1 MATSNTT
8 QLLLTGTHMLGL
20 LYTTISFPHTAMD
33 HPPQLLD
40 RNVRLLKT
48 ETLGS
53 GSYGV
58 VCKAMWGQRLCAAKL
73 LHLIFFQSNDPGMM
87 TTRRKFEQECRF
99 LSEMKHLNIVEY
111 LGTSHDPDSG
121 LLVLLME
128 LGDESLTHFLERSQ
142 QQPLAY
148 HIEVDLCHDIAQ
160 ALSYIHSREIIH
172 RDLSGNNVLLIA
184 GKAKITDFGMSK
196 LLDANR
202 RMTPLTMCPGTLAYM
217 PPEALGDPPVY
228 TKKIDCFSFGV
239 LQIQIM
245 TRQFPDPGP
254 AMQVVED
261 SRSPTGTVKMP
272 VLDSER
278 RKSHIDL
285 IDPTHALLPT
295 ALSCLSY
302 LEKDRPSA
310 QDLCQ
315 QLATFKETPRYTHSM
330 QQAQLRELQEQNE
343 VQTQQIRQQLQ
354 TLAQELRTQEQQL
367 RDSQS
372 HTHTLQQELRDS
384 QRRLD
389 TLQQELQD
397 RQRRMDTPQQELQ
410 DSQRR
415 LDTLQQEL
423 RAKHQQLQD
432 SQRHKHTLQ
441 QELQNRQRRMDALQ
455 QELQDRQRRMDALQ
469 QELRAKDQQLLDSQR
484 CTHTLQQELQDS
496 QRCTHTLQQEL
507 QDSQRCMDTLQ
518 QELQDSQRHTHTLQ
532 QELQDSHRCTHTLQ
546 QELQDRQQ
554 QIQQLTHQVEE
565 KQHTIDDRETQ
576 LRQLNG
582 QLQANEQ
589 VTVEFQ
595 RNLLQHEQTNSELQ
609 ETVGQLRRDLKQA
622 VEEKQ
627 AGERQLQE
635 LTQRLQV
642 MEVGVQEKSI
652 TRPRQELQQAQPVE
666 HAAVGQQRQLQ
677 KPKMQ
682 QLQQMKRTATPPQ
695 KALVQQKTI
704 RDMKWQKES
713 KVPEVMWR
721 GSAASDS
728 NMAYFNGRFTTR
740 VYSYNSDTQK
750 WRQLPDTPHTNTTLV
765 VVQHILTM
773 VGGYVS
779 GKFTNSL
786 LSLMEEGGAT
796 KWLPHFLLS
805 LMGEGWAMKWLPHY
819 PAMPTARSHTA
830 AVCSGHSLIVAGGEG
845 DRYSNKL
852 ATVEVLDIDTKQ
864 WSTACSLPHPFSL
877 ATISICRER
886 LYLMG
891 GLDETDVTHS
901 VLTCSVPELLQSQTE
916 KLRTEPEPDR
926 QTTKWRRIAD
936 APSSLSSC
944 ATLCGQ
950 LVAVGGWK
958 DDKDTAAIF
967 VYKETT
973 DSWEAMGDMPT
984 ARCLALVA
992 ILNGKLMAVG
1002 GRVRGWRGFGTR
1014 TDVVE
1019 ILC

>member
-1 MATSNTT
+1 
-8 QLLLTGTHMLGL
+8 
-20 LYTTISFPHTAMD
+20 MD
-33 HPPQLLD
+33 HPPQSRD
-40 RNVRLLKT
+40 RNIRLLKT

-58 VCKAMWGQRLCAAKL
+58 VCKAMWGQHLCAAKL

-99 LSEMKHLNIVEY
+99 LSDMKHPNIVEY

-121 LLVLLME
+121 LLVLLLE

-142 QQPLAY
+142 QPLVY

-160 ALSYIHSREIIH
+160 ALAYIHTKEIIH

-217 PPEALGDPPVY
+217 PPEAIGNPPVY

-239 LQIQIM
+239 IQIQIM

-254 AMQVVED
+254 DMQVVED
-261 SRSPTGTVKMP
+261 SRSPTGTIKIP
-272 VLDSER
+272 VLDRER
-278 RKSHIDL
+278 RKSHINL

-302 LEKDRPSA
+302 SEKDRPTA

-315 QLATFKETPRYTHSM
+315 QLATFKEAPRYTHSV
-330 QQAQLRELQEQNE
+330 QKAQLRELQEQNE

-354 TLAQELRTQEQQL
+354 TLAQELQTQERQL
-367 RDSQS
+367 QDSQS

-389 TLQQELQD
+389 TLRQELQD

-410 DSQRR
+410 DHQRR
-415 LDTLQQEL
+415 MDTLQQEL
-423 RAKHQQLQD
+423 RAKDQQLQD
-432 SQRHKHTLQ
+432 SQRRTHTLQ
-441 QELQNRQRRMDALQ
+441 QELQVSQRRTHTLQ
-455 QELQDRQRRMDALQ
+455 QELQDRQRRMDTLQ
-469 QELRAKDQQLLDSQR
+469 QELQTKDQQLLDSQR
-484 CTHTLQQELQDS
+484 QLQDS
-496 QRCTHTLQQEL
+496 RRCTHTLQQEI
-507 QDSQRCMDTLQ
+507 QDSQR
-518 QELQDSQRHTHTLQ
+518 R
-532 QELQDSHRCTHTLQ
+532 THTLQ
-546 QELQDRQQ
+546 QELQDRQRQ
-554 QIQQLTHQVEE
+554 NQQLTHQVEE
-565 KQHTIDDRETQ
+565 KQHTIDEVNR
-576 LRQLNG
+576 

-589 VTVEFQ
+589 VTAEFQ
-595 RNLLQHEQTNSELQ
+595 RNLLQHEQTNS
-609 ETVGQLRRDLKQA
+609 QLRRDLQQA

-642 MEVGVQEKSI
+642 MEVGVQEKPI
-652 TRPRQELQQAQPVE
+652 TRPRQELQAQPVE

-677 KPKMQ
+677 KPKTQ

-704 RDMKWQKES
+704 RDMKWQEE
-713 KVPEVMWR
+713 PNAPQRMYR

-728 NMAYFNGRFTTR
+728 KMAYFNGCGSTK
-740 VYSYNSDTQK
+740 VYSYDSDAQK
-750 WRQLPDTPHTNTTLV
+750 WRQLPDTPHTHTALV

-779 GKFTNSL
+779 GQVTNSL
-786 LSLMEEGGAT
+786 LSLMGEGGAM
-796 KWLPHFLLS
+796 KWLRRL
-805 LMGEGWAMKWLPHY
+805 KWLPHY
-819 PAMPTARSHTA
+819 PAMPTARCFTA

-845 DRYSNKL
+845 DGRNRL

-864 WSTACSLPHPFSL
+864 WSTACSLPHPFSE

-891 GLDETDVTHS
+891 GLDETGPTHS

-936 APSSLSSC
+936 APYFSSC

-958 DDKDTAAIF
+958 DGKDTAAIF

-984 ARCLALVA
+984 ARRFALFA

-1002 GRVRGWRGFGTR
+1002 GRVAGYLGWWTE

>member
-1 MATSNTT
+1 
-8 QLLLTGTHMLGL
+8 
-20 LYTTISFPHTAMD
+20 MD
-33 HPPQLLD
+33 HPPQPRD
-40 RNVRLLKT
+40 RTVRLFRN

-73 LHLIFFQSNDPGMM
+73 LHLIFFQSNDPGIA
-87 TTRRKFEQECRF
+87 TTRRRFEQECRF
-99 LSEMKHLNIVEY
+99 LNDMKHPNIVEY

-128 LGDESLTHFLERSQ
+128 LADESLTHFLERS

-160 ALSYIHSREIIH
+160 ALAYIHSREIIH

-184 GKAKITDFGMSK
+184 GKAKITDFGMSR
-196 LLDANR
+196 LLDENR
-202 RMTPLTMCPGTLAYM
+202 CKTSLTTCPGTLVYM
-217 PPEALGDPPVY
+217 PPEALRDPPAY

-254 AMQVVED
+254 AKHVVED
-261 SRSPTGTVKMP
+261 SRSPTGTMEMP
-272 VLDSER
+272 ILDSER

-310 QDLCQ
+310 QDLCR
-315 QLATFKETPRYTHSM
+315 QLATIKETPHHM
-330 QQAQLRELQEQNE
+330 QLAQLREQNE
-343 VQTQQIRQQLQ
+343 KQAQQIQQL
-354 TLAQELRTQEQQL
+354 
-367 RDSQS
+367 
-372 HTHTLQQELRDS
+372 
-384 QRRLD
+384 
-389 TLQQELQD
+389 
-397 RQRRMDTPQQELQ
+397 
-410 DSQRR
+410 
-415 LDTLQQEL
+415 
-423 RAKHQQLQD
+423 HQQLQ
-432 SQRHKHTLQ
+432 
-441 QELQNRQRRMDALQ
+441 
-455 QELQDRQRRMDALQ
+455 
-469 QELRAKDQQLLDSQR
+469 
-484 CTHTLQQELQDS
+484 TLQQELQDS
-496 QRCTHTLQQEL
+496 QRST
-507 QDSQRCMDTLQ
+507 DTLQ
-518 QELQDSQRHTHTLQ
+518 QQLQTKDQALQDSR
-532 QELQDSHRCTHTLQ
+532 RNTHTLQ
-546 QELQDRQQ
+546 QELQDRQRQ
-554 QIQQLTHQVEE
+554 NQQLTHQVEE
-565 KQHTIDDRETQ
+565 KQHTIDEVNR
-576 LRQLNG
+576 

-589 VTVEFQ
+589 VTAEFQ
-595 RNLLQHEQTNSELQ
+595 RNLLQHEQTNSQLQ
-609 ETVGQLRRDLKQA
+609 VTVGQLRRDLQQA

-677 KPKMQ
+677 KPKTQ
-682 QLQQMKRTATPPQ
+682 QLQQMKRTATPPH
-695 KALVQQKTI
+695 KALMQQKTI

-713 KVPEVMWR
+713 KAPKRMRR

-728 NMAYFNGRFTTR
+728 NMVYFNGDGSTK
-740 VYSYNSDTQK
+740 VYSYDSDTQK
-750 WRQLPDTPHTNTTLV
+750 WRQLPDTPHTNTALV
-765 VVQHILTM
+765 MVQHILTM

-779 GKFTNSL
+779 GKLTNSL
-786 LSLMEEGGAT
+786 LSLMGEGG
-796 KWLPHFLLS
+796 
-805 LMGEGWAMKWLPHY
+805 AMKWLPHY
-819 PAMPTARSHTA
+819 SAMPTARSHTA
-830 AVCSGHSLIVAGGEG
+830 AVCSGHSLIVAGGLG
-845 DRYSNKL
+845 DGFNRL

-864 WSTACSLPHPFSL
+864 WSAACSLPHPFTE

-891 GLDETDVTHS
+891 GLDKTGPTHL

-916 KLRTEPEPDR
+916 KLRTEPEPAK

-958 DDKDTAAIF
+958 DYKDTAAIF

-984 ARCLALVA
+984 ARRWPLVV

-1002 GRVRGWRGFGTR
+1002 GFVGVRGRVGTE

>member
-1 MATSNTT
+1 
-8 QLLLTGTHMLGL
+8 
-20 LYTTISFPHTAMD
+20 
-33 HPPQLLD
+33 
-40 RNVRLLKT
+40 
-48 ETLGS
+48 
-53 GSYGV
+53 
-58 VCKAMWGQRLCAAKL
+58 MWGQRLCAAKL
-73 LHLIFFQSNDPGMM
+73 LHLIFFQSNDPGIA
-87 TTRRKFEQECRF
+87 TTRRQFEQECRF
-99 LSEMKHLNIVEY
+99 LNDMKHPNIVEY

-142 QQPLAY
+142 QLLAY
-148 HIEVDLCHDIAQ
+148 HIEVDLCHDMAQ
-160 ALSYIHSREIIH
+160 ALAYIHSKEIIH

-217 PPEALGDPPVY
+217 PPEALGNPPVY

-239 LQIQIM
+239 IQIQIM

-254 AMQVVED
+254 DVKVVED
-261 SRSPTGTVKMP
+261 SRSPTGTTKMP
-272 VLDSER
+272 VLDSKR

-343 VQTQQIRQQLQ
+343 AQAQQIHQQLQ
-354 TLAQELRTQEQQL
+354 TLAQELRTQERQL

-415 LDTLQQEL
+415 
-423 RAKHQQLQD
+423 
-432 SQRHKHTLQ
+432 
-441 QELQNRQRRMDALQ
+441 MDI
-455 QELQDRQRRMDALQ
+455 LQ
-469 QELRAKDQQLLDSQR
+469 QELRAKDQQLQASQR
-484 CTHTLQQELQDS
+484 RTHTLQQELQDS
-496 QRCTHTLQQEL
+496 QRRTHTLQQEL
-507 QDSQRCMDTLQ
+507 QAKDQQLQASQRRMDTLQ
-518 QELQDSQRHTHTLQ
+518 QELQDRQRQ
-532 QELQDSHRCTHTLQ
+532 N
-546 QELQDRQQ
+546 
-554 QIQQLTHQVEE
+554 QQLTHRVEE

-589 VTVEFQ
+589 VTAEFQ
-595 RNLLQHEQTNSELQ
+595 RNLLQHEQTNSQLQ
-609 ETVGQLRRDLKQA
+609 ETVGQLRRDLQQA

-642 MEVGVQEKSI
+642 MQVGVQEKSI

-677 KPKMQ
+677 KPKTQ
-682 QLQQMKRTATPPQ
+682 QLPVMKRTATPP
-695 KALVQQKTI
+695 LVQQKTI
-704 RDMKWQKES
+704 RDMKWQKKS
-713 KVPEVMWR
+713 QRVPESMHR
-721 GSAASDS
+721 GSAAADS
-728 NMAYFNGRFTTR
+728 NMAYFNGSDSTK
-740 VYSYNSDTQK
+740 VYSYDSDTQK
-750 WRQLPDTPHTNTTLV
+750 WRQLPDTPHTQYTTLV

-779 GKFTNSL
+779 GKVTNSL
-786 LSLMEEGGAT
+786 LSLM
-796 KWLPHFLLS
+796 
-805 LMGEGWAMKWLPHY
+805 GEGRAVKWLPHY
-819 PAMPTARSHTA
+819 PAMPTARCCTA
-830 AVCSGHSLIVAGGEG
+830 AVCSGHSLIVAGGLG
-845 DRYSNKL
+845 DGYNRL

-864 WSTACSLPHPFSL
+864 WSTACSLPHPLSS

-891 GLDETDVTHS
+891 GYDKPGRGTRS
-901 VLTCSVPELLQSQTE
+901 VLTCSIPELLQSQTE

-926 QTTKWRRIAD
+926 QTTKWRHIVD

-958 DDKDTAAIF
+958 DDKHTSAIF

-984 ARCLALVA
+984 ARYLALVA

-1002 GRVRGWRGFGTR
+1002 GSVGGCVRVGLGTE

>member
-1 MATSNTT
+1 
-8 QLLLTGTHMLGL
+8 
-20 LYTTISFPHTAMD
+20 MD
-33 HPPQLLD
+33 QPPQPRD
-40 RNVRLLKT
+40 RNVRLFRN

-73 LHLIFFQSNDPGMM
+73 LHLIFFQSNDPGIV
-87 TTRRKFEQECRF
+87 TTKTKFEQECRF
-99 LSEMKHLNIVEY
+99 LNDMKHPNIVEY

-121 LLVLLME
+121 LLVLFME
-128 LGDESLTHFLERSQ
+128 LGDESLTHFLEQS
-142 QQPLAY
+142 QQPLSY

-160 ALSYIHSREIIH
+160 AIAYIHSKEIIH
-172 RDLSGNNVLLIA
+172 RDLSGNNILLIA

-202 RMTPLTMCPGTLAYM
+202 RITPLTMCPGTLAYM

-228 TKKIDCFSFGV
+228 SKKIDCFSFGV

-254 AMQVVED
+254 AVQVIED

-302 LEKDRPSA
+302 LEKDRPTA

-315 QLATFKETPRYTHSM
+315 QLATFKEVPHYTQSM

-343 VQTQQIRQQLQ
+343 VQTQQIHQQLQ
-354 TLAQELRTQEQQL
+354 TLEQELRTHEQQL

-372 HTHTLQQELRDS
+372 HTHTLQQELRDR
-384 QRRLD
+384 QRHLD

-410 DSQRR
+410 DRQGHM
-415 LDTLQQEL
+415 DTLQQEL
-423 RAKHQQLQD
+423 QDHQRRMDTLHQELRSKDQQLQD
-432 SQRHKHTLQ
+432 SQRRTYTLQ
-441 QELQNRQRRMDALQ
+441 QELQDSQRRTNALQ
-455 QELQDRQRRMDALQ
+455 QEFQT
-469 QELRAKDQQLLDSQR
+469 KDQQLRDSQR
-484 CTHTLQQELQDS
+484 CTHTLQQELQD
-496 QRCTHTLQQEL
+496 RQQEN
-507 QDSQRCMDTLQ
+507 
-518 QELQDSQRHTHTLQ
+518 
-532 QELQDSHRCTHTLQ
+532 
-546 QELQDRQQ
+546 
-554 QIQQLTHQVEE
+554 QQLTHQVEE

-576 LRQLNG
+576 LRQVNR

-589 VTVEFQ
+589 VTAEFQ
-595 RNLLQHEQTNSELQ
+595 QNLLQHEQTNKQLQ
-609 ETVGQLRRDLKQA
+609 ETVGQLRRDLQQA

-635 LTQRLQV
+635 LQQQLQ
-642 MEVGVQEKSI
+642 SI

-677 KPKMQ
+677 KSKTQ
-682 QLQQMKRTATPPQ
+682 QLQLMKQTATQSQ
-695 KALVQQKTI
+695 KALTQQKTI
-704 RDMKWQKES
+704 RDMKWQKEP
-713 KVPEVMWR
+713 KAPQKMER
-721 GSAASDS
+721 GSAASGS
-728 NMAYFNGRFTTR
+728 NMAYFNGRGSTK
-740 VYSYNSDTQK
+740 VYSYDSDTQK
-750 WRQLPDTPHTNTTLV
+750 WHQLPDTPHTQSTLV
-765 VVQHILTM
+765 VVEHILTM
-773 VGGYVS
+773 VGGFLRAKV
-779 GKFTNSL
+779 TNSL
-786 LSLMEEGGAT
+786 LSLMQEGG
-796 KWLPHFLLS
+796 
-805 LMGEGWAMKWLPHY
+805 AMKWLPHF
-819 PAMPTARSHTA
+819 PAMPTARSFTA
-830 AVCSGHSLIVAGGEG
+830 AVCSGHSLIVAGGMG
-845 DRYSNKL
+845 DGYNRL
-852 ATVEVLDIDTKQ
+852 VTVEVLDIDTQQ
-864 WSTACSLPHPFSL
+864 WSTACSLPHPFYV

-891 GLDETDVTHS
+891 GKDKTGYATCS
-901 VLTCSVPELLQSQTE
+901 VLTCSVPELLQCQTE
-916 KLRTEPEPDR
+916 KLRMEPVN
-926 QTTKWRRIAD
+926 QTTKWRYITD
-936 APSSLSSC
+936 APYNWSSC

-950 LVAVGGWK
+950 LVAVGGLK
-958 DDKDTAAIF
+958 GGKSTTAIF

-973 DSWEAMGDMPT
+973 DSWVAMGNMPT
-984 ARCLALVA
+984 ARNWALAA
-992 ILNGKLMAVG
+992 ILNGKLMVVG
-1002 GRVRGWRGFGTR
+1002 GYDGRIK

>member
-1 MATSNTT
+1 
-8 QLLLTGTHMLGL
+8 
-20 LYTTISFPHTAMD
+20 
-33 HPPQLLD
+33 
-40 RNVRLLKT
+40 
-48 ETLGS
+48 
-53 GSYGV
+53 
-58 VCKAMWGQRLCAAKL
+58 MWGQRLCAAKL
-73 LHLIFFQSNDPGMM
+73 LHLIFFQSNDPGIA
-87 TTRRKFEQECRF
+87 TTRRRFEQECRF
-99 LSEMKHLNIVEY
+99 LNDMRHPNIVEY

-128 LGDESLTHFLERSQ
+128 LADESLTHFFERS

-160 ALSYIHSREIIH
+160 ALAYIHSREIIH

-184 GKAKITDFGMSK
+184 GKAKITDFGMSR
-196 LLDANR
+196 LLDENR
-202 RMTPLTMCPGTLAYM
+202 RKTSLTTCPGTLVYM
-217 PPEALGDPPVY
+217 PPEALSDPPAY

-254 AMQVVED
+254 AKQVVED
-261 SRSPTGTVKMP
+261 SRSPTGTMEMP
-272 VLDSER
+272 ILDRER

-315 QLATFKETPRYTHSM
+315 QLATFKEAPRYTHSM
-330 QQAQLRELQEQNE
+330 QKAQLRELQEQNE
-343 VQTQQIRQQLQ
+343 VQTQQIHQQLQ
-354 TLAQELRTQEQQL
+354 TLAQELRTQEQLL

-397 RQRRMDTPQQELQ
+397 RQRRMDTPQQEVQLGQRRMDTLQQELRAKDQQLQDSQRRTHTLQQELQ

-423 RAKHQQLQD
+423 QD
-432 SQRHKHTLQ
+432 
-441 QELQNRQRRMDALQ
+441 RQRRLDTPQ
-455 QELQDRQRRMDALQ
+455 QELQDRQRHLDTLQ
-469 QELRAKDQQLLDSQR
+469 QELRAKDQQLQASQR
-484 CTHTLQQELQDS
+484 HTRTLQQELQDN
-496 QRCTHTLQQEL
+496 QR
-507 QDSQRCMDTLQ
+507 RMDTLQ
-518 QELQDSQRHTHTLQ
+518 QELQTLQ
-532 QELQDSHRCTHTLQ
+532 QELRAKNQQLLDSQRQLQDSQRRTHTQQ

-589 VTVEFQ
+589 VTAEFQ
-595 RNLLQHEQTNSELQ
+595 RNLLQHEQTIS
-609 ETVGQLRRDLKQA
+609 QLRRDLQQA

-627 AGERQLQE
+627 AGERELQE

-677 KPKMQ
+677 KPKTQ
-682 QLQQMKRTATPPQ
+682 QLQQMKQTARPPQ
-695 KALVQQKTI
+695 KALMQQKTI
-704 RDMKWQKES
+704 RDMKWQKQS
-713 KVPEVMWR
+713 TAPQRMYR

-728 NMAYFNGRFTTR
+728 NMAYFNGGGSTK
-740 VYSYNSDTQK
+740 VYSYDSDTQK
-750 WRQLPDTPHTNTTLV
+750 WRQLPNTPHTQSTLV
-765 VVQHILTM
+765 VVQHILTT

-779 GKFTNSL
+779 GKATNSL
-786 LSLMEEGGAT
+786 LSLMGEGGAM
-796 KWLPHFLLS
+796 KWLRRL
-805 LMGEGWAMKWLPHY
+805 KWLPHY
-819 PAMPTARSHTA
+819 PAMPTARRYTA

-845 DRYSNKL
+845 DGYNRL
-852 ATVEVLDIDTKQ
+852 AIVEVLDIDTKQ
-864 WSTACSLPHPFSL
+864 WSTACSLPHPYSR

-891 GLDETDVTHS
+891 DGDETSQTHS

-958 DDKDTAAIF
+958 VDKDTAAIF

-984 ARCLALVA
+984 ARRWALVA

-1002 GRVRGWRGFGTR
+1002 GCVGGYWRLGLRPATDVGGWWWRWW